1 MSQPFNFCPKCG
13 TENSEGDPYCRLCGY
28 GEDPPPPP
36 PPVGLGDEPLYGDV
50 GPSEVKDRS
59 KGSSPTGP
67 RIRIERD
74 PMGCDYVLREQVLVW
89 KKDARKMLREIAGR
103 SRRQIELTPYGLAV
117 VLGIRLLDIV
127 LADPEPVRQ
136 RFQCEPD
143 ELLEAVVNAA
153 EESLFSGINRIVPAH
168 EYEPDPNCKEYDPSD
183 MILHLHGLLRFP
195 GEKANRGVT
204 RVAPFLKRGLNFSD
218 DGWELDTDGVIGA
231 PVLFFGL
238 IVGLFAYLDEM
249 DKSGIA
255 VLRVLY
261 E

>member
-36 PPVGLGDEPLYGDV
+36 VGLGDEPHHVDV

-74 PMGCDYVLREQVLVW
+74 PMTCDYVLREQVLVW
-89 KKDARKMLREIAGR
+89 KKDSRKILRQTAGR
-103 SRRQIELTPYGLAV
+103 SRQQIELTPYGLAV

-143 ELLEAVVNAA
+143 ELLEAVVHAA
-153 EESLFSGINRIVPAH
+153 EESLFSGINRMVPAH

-195 GEKANRGVT
+195 GSPPGPGVT

-218 DGWELDTDGVIGA
+218 DGWELDSDGVLAA
-231 PVLFFGL
+231 PMFFFGF
-238 IVGLFAYLDEM
+238 IGYLFGYLDEM
-249 DKSGIA
+249 DKSGLA
-255 VLRVLY
+255 VLGVLY